1 MHLENEHCSNVK
13 RLFDIFF
20 SITGIICSSPVLL
33 AIWVLIKLESKGPAI
48 FKQTR
53 VGLNNTDFVM
63 YKFRSMYLQAEKS
76 GQLTVGMRDPRIT
89 RVGYFLRRFKL
100 DEIPQLFNVL
110 NGSMSFVG
118 PRPEVRK
125 YVNHYNA
132 EQLRVLSVK
141 PGITDYASLK
151 YYKEN
156 ELLGKSADP
165 EKEYVEIIMPE
176 KLALNIQYINNNS
189 LIGDM
194 FIMLQ
199 TLAKIIC

>member
-1 MHLENEHCSNVK
+1 MK

-100 DEIPQLFNVL
+100 DEIPQLLNVL

>member
-1 MHLENEHCSNVK
+1 VK

-100 DEIPQLFNVL
+100 DEIPQLLNVL

>member
-100 DEIPQLFNVL
+100 DEIPQLLNVL

-165 EKEYVEIIMPE
+165 EKEYVEVIMPE
-176 KLALNIQYINNNS
+176 KLVLNIQYINNNS

>member
-1 MHLENEHCSNVK
+1 MHLKNEHCSNVK

>member
-1 MHLENEHCSNVK
+1 MK